1 MIAMMVEL
9 QEKRAPR
16 NAIFVET
23 DEATPQ

>member
-16 NAIFVET
+16 NAIPAET
-23 DEATPQ
+23 DEAAPQ